1 MVRCPLCVGSWRRDS
16 QMDTRM
22 TLSTG
27 LLNTLCG
34 YVDKLIGEGES
45 EIDTPLSLLP
55 AGCY

>member
-1 MVRCPLCVGSWRRDS
+1 
-16 QMDTRM
+16 MDTRM